1 MAWDDPDGGLDWGV
15 EGELI
20 LSERDRVNPR
30 MQDIPAGELP
40 E

>member
-1 MAWDDPDGGLDWGV
+1 V
-15 EGELI
+15 EGQLI

-30 MQDIPAGELP
+30 MRDIPAGELP